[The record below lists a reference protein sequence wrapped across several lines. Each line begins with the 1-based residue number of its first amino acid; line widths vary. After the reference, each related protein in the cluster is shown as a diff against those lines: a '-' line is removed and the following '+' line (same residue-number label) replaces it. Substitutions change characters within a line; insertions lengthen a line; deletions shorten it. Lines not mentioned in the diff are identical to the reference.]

1 MLLLLLLLLEEVEV
15 VAEMA
20 GVVPEVVATCGA
32 WAGGE
37 EKRLDEEVA
46 V

>member
-1 MLLLLLLLLEEVEV
+1 MLQPLLLLLEEVEV
-15 VAEMA
+15 VDEMV

-37 EKRLDEEVA
+37 ERRLDEEVA